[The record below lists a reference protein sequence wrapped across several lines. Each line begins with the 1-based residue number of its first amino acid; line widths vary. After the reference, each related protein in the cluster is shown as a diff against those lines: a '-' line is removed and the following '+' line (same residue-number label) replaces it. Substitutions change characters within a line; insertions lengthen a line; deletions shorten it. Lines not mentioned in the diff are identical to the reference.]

1 MVTTKARKKRGTSNI
16 VPFLFVKMWGLNER
30 RQEMNVFN
38 DIARCLTSGQ
48 ARVVIKDIIYDQL
61 LTNIENGYVT
71 SASKEYTR
79 YRTRCKEVRKETR
92 N

>member
-1 MVTTKARKKRGTSNI
+1 MNI
-16 VPFLFVKMWGLNER
+16 
-30 RQEMNVFN
+30 FN
-38 DIARCLTSGQ
+38 DIVSCITGGQ
-48 ARVVIKDIIYDQL
+48 NRVIIKDIIYDQL
-61 LTNIENGYVT
+61 LTNIENGYIA